1 MCVIKADGT
10 HYMQAYPESSR
21 LTQYQHG
28 FRKSHS
34 CESQLLLTVN
44 DLMCSY
50 DRKIQ
55 TDIAVLN
62 FSRAFD
68 TVPHERLLG
77 KLDRYGIRG
86 NVKEWIRSF
95 LCDRQM
101 WVAVDGEISSKCR
114 VDSGVPQGTV
124 LGPLLFLLF
133 INDLPDQIS
142 PGTTARLFVDDCLA
156 YCVYHSEG
164 S

>member
-77 KLDRYGIRG
+77 KLDHYDIG
-86 NVKEWIRSF
+86 EMSRSGF
-95 LCDRQM
+95 DLFC
-101 WVAVDGEISSKCR
+101 AIGKC
-114 VDSGVPQGTV
+114 G
-124 LGPLLFLLF
+124 
-133 INDLPDQIS
+133 
-142 PGTTARLFVDDCLA
+142 
-156 YCVYHSEG
+156 
-164 S
+164 